1 MFAIENEAACY
12 IRNRSGSV
20 VIRFMFEP
28 GVGGG

>member
-1 MFAIENEAACY
+1 MFAIENDAAGY
-12 IRNRSGSV
+12 IRDRAGSV